1 VTATKTFTANVE
13 DSGLRLDVFMAQHF
27 PAESRSLVQMWIK
40 IGAVQCSTVSKLK
53 ASYKVHSGELYT
65 IQIPEPIPAA
75 PQAVK
80 IDFDIV
86 YEDSHILVLNKPAG
100 LVVHPAAGHYNDTL
114 VNGLLYHCTDLSGIG
129 GVLRPGIVH
138 RLDKDTS
145 GLMVVAKHDKAHN
158 GLAEQFQD
166 KGNEK
171 GLSRQYIG
179 FTWGMPQHAEG
190 DMQTQIARDPHN
202 RQKMAVVESG
212 GKFAHTHYHVLKSY
226 GHNIPI
232 DQRISKIAFTLYTGR
247 THQIRVH
254 CLHNK
259 LPMIGDPLYGKS
271 ATKARKNVW
280 PTEVVGFPRQ
290 ALHAAHLSF
299 THPISGDFLSFDAK
313 LPKDMKNL
321 EDTLHVQNN

>member
-1 VTATKTFTANVE
+1 MTDSKTFAVNH
-13 DSGLRLDVFMAQHF
+13 DDNGIRLDVFIAQHF
-27 PAESRSLVQMWIK
+27 PDESRSLIQMWIK
-40 IGAVQCSTVSKLK
+40 TGAVTCSTINKLK
-53 ASYKVHSGELYT
+53 ASYKVHSDEIYT
-65 IQIPEPIPAA
+65 IQIPKPVPAE

-86 YEDSHILVLNKPAG
+86 YEDTDILVLNKPAG

-145 GLMVVAKHDKAHN
+145 GLMVIAKHDKAHN

-179 FTWGMPQHAEG
+179 FTWGMPQHNEG
-190 DMQTQIARDPHN
+190 DIKTQIARDPYN
-202 RQKMAVVESG
+202 RQKMAVVEYG
-212 GKFAHTHYHVLKSY
+212 GKFAHTHYNLLASY
-226 GHNIPI
+226 GKNIPV
-232 DQRISKIAFTLYTGR
+232 DQRISKMQFTLYTGR

-271 ATKARKNVW
+271 STKARKNVW

-299 THPISGDFLSFDAK
+299 THPMSGDFLSFDVA
-313 LPKDMKNL
+313 LPKDMQIL
-321 EDTLHVQNN
+321 ENTLNA

>member
-1 VTATKTFTANVE
+1 M
-13 DSGLRLDVFMAQHF
+13 RLDVFLLTHF
-27 PAESRSLVQMWIK
+27 PEESRSLIQMWIK
-40 IGAVQCSTVSKLK
+40 TGAVTSIPATILK
-53 ASYKVHSGELYT
+53 ASHKVRTHEMFT
-65 IQIPEPIPAA
+65 IHIPEPIPAQ

-86 YEDSHILVLNKPAG
+86 YEDSDILVLNKPAG

-114 VNGLLYHCTDLSGIG
+114 VNGLLYHCKDLSGIG

-158 GLAEQFQD
+158 GLADQFQD
-166 KGNEK
+166 KGTEN

-179 FTWGMPQHAEG
+179 FTWGMPHHTAG
-190 DMQTQIARDPHN
+190 DIKTHIARDPHN

-212 GKFAHTHYHVLKSY
+212 GKYAHTYYETLESY
-226 GHNIPI
+226 GNNIPI
-232 DQRISKIAFTLYTGR
+232 DQRITKIKFTLYTGR

-271 ATKARKNVW
+271 ATKARKNIW
-280 PTEVVGFPRQ
+280 SDDIINFHRQ
-290 ALHAAHLSF
+290 ALHASHLSF
-299 THPISGDFLSFDAK
+299 THPINGNFLSFDAQT
-313 LPKDMKNL
+313 PKDMQAL
-321 EDTLHVQNN
+321 EKDIINNSQ